1 MKEFDNASQLLS
13 RESYHHHQL
22 LLLYVC
28 SSVIVNDAVFVSS
41 MSVDWLSRRLYWV
54 DTAKVSAVL
63 LTCKNTELEY
73 LASSVKRKL

>member
-1 MKEFDNASQLLS
+1 MLNQSIN
-13 RESYHHHQL
+13 QL

-54 DTAKVSAVL
+54 DTAKVTVVL
-63 LTCKNTELEY
+63 LISPKYRVRFVFEY
-73 LASSVKRKL
+73 THRWNDKLIQYEIR